1 MCSVAPKKKT
11 TFFTL
16 WESMIDTVLP
26 PRCTGT
32 GEIVDAQGMI
42 SPAFWS
48 QLQFIES
55 PFCKVC
61 GIPFSFKIANDET
74 LCAAC
79 IKQEPTFN
87 LSRSAVIYNE
97 ASRKI
102 ILAFKYGDRLHSV
115 HTFTPWLIRA
125 GKTLIEQSNFIIPVP
140 LHRRRLRERRF
151 NQSALLAQ
159 EIAARTKKPH
169 IPDALLRIRHT
180 QPQQGLNAKERNKN
194 VRGAFAVKESHLK
207 ILKGK
212 NILLIDDVFTSGATL
227 NECARILKSA
237 GTAKVNV
244 LTIAHVTKE
253 EL

>member
-1 MCSVAPKKKT
+1 MFSTTPKKKSSL
-11 TFFTL
+11 FAL

-26 PRCTGT
+26 PRCAGT
-32 GEIVDAQGMI
+32 GEIVDVQGMI

-48 QLQFIES
+48 QLQFIEN
-55 PFCKVC
+55 PFCKAC
-61 GIPFSFKIANDET
+61 GIPFSFKIANDDT

-79 IKQEPTFN
+79 IKQEPIFN

-102 ILAFKYGDRLHSV
+102 ILAFKYSDRLHSV
-115 HTFTPWLIRA
+115 HTFAPWLIRS
-125 GKTLIEQSNFIIPVP
+125 GRTLIEQTDFIVPVP

-159 EIAARTKKPH
+159 EIAARTEKAH

-180 QPQQGLNAKERNKN
+180 QPQQGLSVKERNKN
-194 VRGAFAVKESHLK
+194 VRGAFAVKESYLK
-207 ILKGK
+207 TLKGK
-212 NILLIDDVFTSGATL
+212 NVLLIDDVFTSGATL
-227 NECARILKSA
+227 NECARILK
-237 GTAKVNV
+237 AKGAAEVNV
-244 LTIAHVTKE
+244 LTIARVTKE